1 MGGKKK
7 LTLKQMEKSATKTD
21 EGKEGKKHEGKET
34 AAPRKDKKA
43 VGVTMPNPNDDK
55 IVKELLK
62 TKVLTPYVVASRLDL
77 RISVAKDL
85 LEELHRKG
93 AITYVSGGRN
103 LKIYTPAK

>member
-7 LTLKQMEKSATKTD
+7 LTLKQMEKTQVRTD
-21 EGKEGKKHEGKET
+21 ESTEGKKREGKES

-43 VGVTMPNPNDDK
+43 VGVTLPNPNDDK
-55 IVKELLK
+55 VVKELLK

-77 RISVAKDL
+77 RISVAKDF

-93 AITYVSGGRN
+93 AITYVSGGR
-103 LKIYTPAK
+103 